1 MGIFFIF
8 EKLTHSKPA
17 PVEKLLGQN
26 YGEMEDESV
35 NQRLLR

>member
-1 MGIFFIF
+1 M
-8 EKLTHSKPA
+8 A

-35 NQRLLR
+35 NQRFLKGVG